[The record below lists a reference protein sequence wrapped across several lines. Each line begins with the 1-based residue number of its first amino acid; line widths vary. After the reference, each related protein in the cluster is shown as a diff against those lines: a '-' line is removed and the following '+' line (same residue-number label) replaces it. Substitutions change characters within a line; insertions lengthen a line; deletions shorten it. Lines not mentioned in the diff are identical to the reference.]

1 MHIRRADLDFL
12 LQDFK
17 EAARLSAESK
27 ARAAEAEAASAR
39 ATELRGRAAGLESDE
54 AALAG
59 DAARLQG
66 ELLAA
71 KRVLALAKWR
81 RLKVGARIL
90 PHYASAELHVP
101 LTCSSQLMHASCTGH
116 STCLNSQ
123 KLRRRLQLS
132 AQ

>member
-1 MHIRRADLDFL
+1 MLLSFVRSDLLLICIDNVSTSHTRERMHIHRAGLGCL
-12 LQDFK
+12 VQDFK

-39 ATELRGRAAGLESDE
+39 AAELRGRAAGLESEE

-81 RLKVGARIL
+81 RLKVGARMLHAVL
-90 PHYASAELHVP
+90 PSL
-101 LTCSSQLMHASCTGH
+101 
-116 STCLNSQ
+116 
-123 KLRRRLQLS
+123 
-132 AQ
+132 